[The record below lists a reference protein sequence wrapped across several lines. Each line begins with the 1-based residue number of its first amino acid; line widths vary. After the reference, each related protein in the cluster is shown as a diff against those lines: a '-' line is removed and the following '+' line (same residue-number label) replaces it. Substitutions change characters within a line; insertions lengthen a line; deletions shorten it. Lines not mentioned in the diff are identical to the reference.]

1 MQYIV
6 TKTERNENHS
16 ALNDIAG
23 VGSYGDTNL
32 YHWKK
37 GHSPN
42 VAAILKRK

>member
-16 ALNDIAG
+16 ALNDIA
-23 VGSYGDTNL
+23 GDTNL